1 MSASAACNACSFFQ
15 VCDYVHRVLAKHG
28 DYEKCLRES
37 LNHCYIIQGMSLFRE
52 LGEDCVRCLRKR
64 KAYLDIPEGPI
75 PEENL
80 TIAPPFWVAMCDLY
94 GPCHIFV
101 PGHAHKTRHRS
112 VVEAKCYVFVTVCPV
127 TKLVNLQVIE
137 SKSADGILD
146 GITRLVCEVGVPTLM
161 LVDQDSGVMKA
172 LREAE
177 CDIKNLDMKVHK
189 EKGMRF
195 KTCPVSG
202 HNYHGLVEVKIRTV
216 QECLATCDLDK
227 LRLHAT
233 GLQTLCKL
241 VENDMN
247 NLPMG
252 FSYARDANNSPLLKL
267 IFPNMLRIGRM
278 NTRSLDGPIK
288 LPSGPKDLME
298 KVEKAYTMFYR
309 LWNIT
314 MVPRL
319 MKMHK
324 WFDGK
329 AEIKVGDIVYF
340 RKVESELSSKWTV
353 GRVTE
358 VVKGRDE
365 VARRVTVQYQ
375 NSNEEGPRFT
385 DRAARSLVKLFNIDD
400 ENWQEDM
407 DLVEKLIEES
417 KVSKDD
423 SKVEAARSRLG
434 AVHEEE
440 VVRRKVGV
448 QHKPSARIAK
458 SKFTKPCAACCCLS
472 HCEKSP
478 HTGDNDVE
486 LELSDLEVPEVRD
499 VVFVDMLDR
508 SWIEDVTE
516 LVESRPSNYIKFQM
530 TDHEEEQLDTVPL
543 VQDQFMNV
551 LCSVNMD
558 LNLKEEDLLVDQTAS
573 PDNITVT

>member
-1 MSASAACNACSFFQ
+1 M
-15 VCDYVHRVLAKHG
+15 
-28 DYEKCLRES
+28 
-37 LNHCYIIQGMSLFRE
+37 
-52 LGEDCVRCLRKR
+52 GEDCVRCLRKR
-64 KAYLDIPEGPI
+64 KAYLDIPEGPV

-101 PGHAHKTRHRS
+101 PGHAHKTRHRN
-112 VVEAKCYVFVTVCPV
+112 VVEAKCYVLVTVCPV
-127 TKLVNLQVIE
+127 TKMVNLQVIE

-146 GITRLVCEVGVPTLM
+146 GITRLACEVGVPTMM

-216 QECLATCDLDK
+216 QECLDTCDLSK

-252 FSYARDANNSPLLKL
+252 FSYGRDADNSPLLKL

-278 NTRSLDGPIK
+278 NTRSLDGPVR
-288 LPSGPKDLME
+288 LPSGPKELME
-298 KVEKAYTMFYR
+298 KVEKAYTVFYK

-314 MVPRL
+314 MVPKL
-319 MKMHK
+319 MRMHK
-324 WFDGK
+324 WFKGEVQLK
-329 AEIKVGDIVYF
+329 MGDIVYF

-353 GRVTE
+353 GKIIKVE
-358 VVKGRDE
+358 KGRDE
-365 VARRVTVQYQ
+365 VVRRATVQYQ
-375 NSNEEGPRFT
+375 NANENDNRET
-385 DRAARSLVKLFNIDD
+385 DRAARSLIKLFNIDD
-400 ENWQEDM
+400 QSWQEDM

-417 KVSKDD
+417 KITKNSTEDT
-423 SKVEAARSRLG
+423 RSRLK
-434 AVHEEE
+434 AVNNEET
-440 VVRRKVGV
+440 VKRKVGV
-448 QHKPSARIAK
+448 QHKPSARLAK
-458 SKFTKPCAACCCLS
+458 SKFTRPCSACCCLS
-472 HCEKSP
+472 HCEKNP
-478 HTGDNDVE
+478 HSDEQDVE
-486 LELSDLEVPEVRD
+486 VELHDLEVPEAMNVAIEG
-499 VVFVDMLDR
+499 MLDR
-508 SWIEDVTE
+508 SWVCDVTDYE
-516 LVESRPSNYIKFQM
+516 ADVVETSLYDHDRLLMADYQTDLVDS
-530 TDHEEEQLDTVPL
+530 VPL
-543 VQDQFMNV
+543 VKDNFMSL
-551 LCSVNMD
+551 LCSLNRD
-558 LNLKEEDLLVDQTAS
+558 LKLEDVEDQVAS
-573 PDNITVT
+573 ADNIMV

>member
-1 MSASAACNACSFFQ
+1 M
-15 VCDYVHRVLAKHG
+15 
-28 DYEKCLRES
+28 
-37 LNHCYIIQGMSLFRE
+37 FRE

-64 KAYLDIPEGPI
+64 KAYLDIPKGPI
-75 PEENL
+75 PEHNL

-101 PGHAHKTRHRS
+101 PGHAHKTRHRN

-146 GITRLVCEVGVPTLM
+146 GITRLACEVGVPTLM

-267 IFPNMLRIGRM
+267 IFPNMLRIGGM
-278 NTRSLDGPIK
+278 N
-288 LPSGPKDLME
+288 
-298 KVEKAYTMFYR
+298 
-309 LWNIT
+309 
-314 MVPRL
+314 
-319 MKMHK
+319 
-324 WFDGK
+324 
-329 AEIKVGDIVYF
+329 
-340 RKVESELSSKWTV
+340 SS
-353 GRVTE
+353 
-358 VVKGRDE
+358 
-365 VARRVTVQYQ
+365 
-375 NSNEEGPRFT
+375 P
-385 DRAARSLVKLFNIDD
+385 L
-400 ENWQEDM
+400 
-407 DLVEKLIEES
+407 
-417 KVSKDD
+417 
-423 SKVEAARSRLG
+423 LG
-434 AVHEEE
+434 
-440 VVRRKVGV
+440 
-448 QHKPSARIAK
+448 
-458 SKFTKPCAACCCLS
+458 T
-472 HCEKSP
+472 
-478 HTGDNDVE
+478 
-486 LELSDLEVPEVRD
+486 
-499 VVFVDMLDR
+499 
-508 SWIEDVTE
+508 
-516 LVESRPSNYIKFQM
+516 
-530 TDHEEEQLDTVPL
+530 
-543 VQDQFMNV
+543 
-551 LCSVNMD
+551 
-558 LNLKEEDLLVDQTAS
+558 
-573 PDNITVT
+573 